1 MQVKI
6 TFRFMHNNKCCLYFV
21 ISSVLLS
28 LLCIHVSAC
37 FFVWRCKWGI
47 SNLNLKNSSPER
59 GSKYYHICIL
69 NTQKLTKLQNRWNLV
84 IPVEIWSISMQFL
97 KKNFSLIIFCH
108 LKSWQRWSC
117 LYMHFDISTA
127 VSWLLSWRS
136 NDDIVSWFGHC
147 VCPFSHKIC
156 FPFRL
161 VTHILYTLETVNS
174 YRTKNDIKIPEK
186 PESNSCRASF
196 LQILNVVI
204 NC

>member
-28 LLCIHVSAC
+28 LLCILVSAC

-97 KKNFSLIIFCH
+97 KKKFSLIIFCH
-108 LKSWQRWSC
+108 LKSWQSWSS

-136 NDDIVSWFGHC
+136 NDDIVSLIRSLC
-147 VCPFSHKIC
+147 LPFFTQNLFPLQARDAHPLHTRDCELISNEKWHKN
-156 FPFRL
+156 
-161 VTHILYTLETVNS
+161 TW
-174 YRTKNDIKIPEK
+174 KAWIK
-186 PESNSCRASF
+186 
-196 LQILNVVI
+196 
-204 NC
+204 